1 MKKTTLFALLLF
13 AALSLKT
20 FSTTWTVNVQDF
32 FFSPANLP
40 NVVVG
45 DTIKWQWMS
54 GDHHTTTSMTIPQGA
69 PVWDSPLNAG
79 NPTFS
84 YIVSVAGSYHYVC
97 TPHFPGMEGDFTA
110 NLIGITPISNEV
122 PNSFSLSQ
130 NYPNPFNPV
139 TDIKFDLAKSTN
151 VKLTVM
157 NMLGQEVEV
166 LVNQSLRAGTYKA
179 DWNASNFPSGI
190 YFYKL
195 EAGEFVDVKKMILVK

>member
-1 MKKTTLFALLLF
+1 MKKTTLFALVLF
-13 AALSLKT
+13 SALSLKT

-32 FFSPANLP
+32 IFSPANLP

-45 DTIKWQWMS
+45 DTIKWQWVS
-54 GDHHTTTSMTIPQGA
+54 GDHTTTSITVPAGA
-69 PVWDSPLNAG
+69 SAWDEPIHIGNQTYIYVVTNAG
-79 NPTFS
+79 N
-84 YIVSVAGSYHYVC
+84 YHYKC
-97 TPHFPGMEGDFTA
+97 TPHFPGMEGFFEA

-122 PNSFSLSQ
+122 PNRFSLSQ

-139 TDIKFDLAKSTN
+139 TDIKFDIAAATN

-166 LVNQSLRAGTYKA
+166 LVNQSLNAGTYKA